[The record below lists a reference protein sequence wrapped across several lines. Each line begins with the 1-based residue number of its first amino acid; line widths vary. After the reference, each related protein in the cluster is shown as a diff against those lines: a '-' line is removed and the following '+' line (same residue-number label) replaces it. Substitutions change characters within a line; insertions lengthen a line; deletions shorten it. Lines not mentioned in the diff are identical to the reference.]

1 MNNKYQDLL
10 IIDRDVSLDEN
21 DNPHFIDGRES
32 IAQDIKHMLME
43 LNLFVELIGNRDPE
57 KERQVFNRVTLL
69 VDADLRIVAGTSRVI
84 KNDEQFWVLA
94 TTIDYGDIRVE
105 L

>member
-1 MNNKYQDLL
+1 MNKYQDLL
-10 IIDRDVSLDEN
+10 IIDRDVELDEN
-21 DNPHFIDGRES
+21 NNPRFIDGRES

-57 KERQVFNRVTLL
+57 KERQVINRVTLL
-69 VDADLRIVAGTSRVI
+69 VDADLRIVAGTSKVV
-84 KNDEQFWVLA
+84 KNGDQYWVLA
-94 TTIDYGDIRVE
+94 TTIDYGVIKVE